1 MAKEKRTRE
10 ERRFDRDVR
19 QDTRRSE
26 RYDNKR
32 ERRGRKI
39 SEVIAEDDKKIG
51 FKKQEY
57 DLDKNLQDPGY
68 KKKAPITVVMRDKQ
82 ATRLNDGS
90 LSFDPGSVEAY
101 SKDNTQEAVDK
112 AVRTQLDYKASLGE
126 IDAKDNTQ
134 LANGAIKSEATS
146 APTAGAA
153 IISAIG
159 NNSNATMTDMKKL
172 PDAATAVNASEKQD
186 DNAIAN
192 NAVNANN
199 GIDAES
205 ATDAAQVGNAIGQQQ
220 VDNTAAQAEGAVD
233 GGVTPAA
240 GTTGATGATGTEGAV
255 SAPVGGDGSTAVQ
268 QMQGGGYGFAQN
280 MTKNDVKNQ
289 ITNGAFTG
297 FSNTPV
303 TAIEKLDAIDY
314 FPNAGKD
321 INVGSYSGK
330 YLGNATIFAAP
341 GARIPFGLFDAHMRS
356 LKEAA
361 ADRQKAIDKILTAPQ
376 TAEQYQQ
383 VFDDYFFSGV
393 EGLREKYGDDPNAIL
408 SSPEGARFFA
418 NANAIA
424 RDYTKAVSMAES
436 TLKTYSDNKTY
447 LPDNMRDKCL
457 EVLYATGDDW
467 KKAMNGEGSLIN
479 SLNAVLSYVNV
490 MPQIEEYATEA
501 LKPANL
507 TQMPINLK
515 TGGEYDSDKFVAER
529 EDFFLMVKNGGIQ
542 EGSNEY
548 VEGIKK
554 YFTGDYVK
562 SITAI
567 CAAQNVSEEQTQ
579 DAIKYFEG
587 RIPKE
592 SIELK
597 YKSIDNNAMAQA
609 ELAERRRQFNL
620 NRQDKKE
627 NESYAR
633 TIHEVGSIGDPGTGK
648 TFNQEIAALNASGV
662 TGAELKRRQE
672 ALYKLYF
679 GVQDG
684 KIEIDGNGTYVT
696 YVPVRG
702 ATSEPGDPRT
712 TKIGVSVKNAD
723 GSWGYKTLTASEIAS
738 SSENYYMGGKPIKNT
753 DYANIKLKPVN
764 TEVRVAF
771 INRQTGKQEY
781 LKADGSNNAAYEAS
795 AESGRITYATI
806 QHQAYIQKSIE
817 NKATGDEVIYYSPV
831 PGFVTGETINIANA
845 AGQQYLDRTLGYTAP
860 KAAEAQGVPTT
871 STTTINSSNQ

>member
-1 MAKEKRTRE
+1 
-10 ERRFDRDVR
+10 
-19 QDTRRSE
+19 
-26 RYDNKR
+26 
-32 ERRGRKI
+32 
-39 SEVIAEDDKKIG
+39 
-51 FKKQEY
+51 
-57 DLDKNLQDPGY
+57 
-68 KKKAPITVVMRDKQ
+68 
-82 ATRLNDGS
+82 
-90 LSFDPGSVEAY
+90 
-101 SKDNTQEAVDK
+101 
-112 AVRTQLDYKASLGE
+112 
-126 IDAKDNTQ
+126 
-134 LANGAIKSEATS
+134 
-146 APTAGAA
+146 
-153 IISAIG
+153 
-159 NNSNATMTDMKKL
+159 
-172 PDAATAVNASEKQD
+172 
-186 DNAIAN
+186 
-192 NAVNANN
+192 
-199 GIDAES
+199 
-205 ATDAAQVGNAIGQQQ
+205 
-220 VDNTAAQAEGAVD
+220 
-233 GGVTPAA
+233 
-240 GTTGATGATGTEGAV
+240 
-255 SAPVGGDGSTAVQ
+255 
-268 QMQGGGYGFAQN
+268 
-280 MTKNDVKNQ
+280 
-289 ITNGAFTG
+289 
-297 FSNTPV
+297 
-303 TAIEKLDAIDY
+303 
-314 FPNAGKD
+314 
-321 INVGSYSGK
+321 
-330 YLGNATIFAAP
+330 
-341 GARIPFGLFDAHMRS
+341 
-356 LKEAA
+356 
-361 ADRQKAIDKILTAPQ
+361 
-376 TAEQYQQ
+376 
-383 VFDDYFFSGV
+383 
-393 EGLREKYGDDPNAIL
+393 
-408 SSPEGARFFA
+408 
-418 NANAIA
+418 
-424 RDYTKAVSMAES
+424 
-436 TLKTYSDNKTY
+436 
-447 LPDNMRDKCL
+447 
-457 EVLYATGDDW
+457 
-467 KKAMNGEGSLIN
+467 MNGEGSLIN